1 VPVMSAVEQAFC
13 RSAPWRGFAR
23 SVVLPWAM
31 RDQELSG
38 DVLEIGGGSGVM
50 AEQMLRRFPDIR
62 LTVVDVD
69 PAMIAMAGRR
79 LAGRRPQATAVVG
92 DVTQLPFDDGSFD
105 VVTSYLMLHHVIDWP
120 AALAEVSRVL
130 RPGGRF
136 LGYDLDD
143 TRLARVVHRV
153 DGSPH
158 RLIGADVLR
167 RGVTDAGLQVTGVQ
181 RSLRRQ
187 VTRFSA
193 VKAAA

>member
-1 VPVMSAVEQAFC
+1 MSAVEQAFC
-13 RSAPWRGFAR
+13 RSAPWRRFAR
-23 SVVLPWAM
+23 SVVLPWAV
-31 RDQELSG
+31 RDEELSG

-62 LTVVDVD
+62 LTLVDLD
-69 PAMIAMAGRR
+69 PAMIAMASRR
-79 LAGRRPQATAVVG
+79 LAAPRRQAAAVVG

-143 TRLARVVHRV
+143 TRLARVVHRL

-158 RLIGADVLR
+158 RLIAGDVLR
-167 RGVTDAGLQVTGVQ
+167 RGVTDAGLQVTGIE
-181 RSLRRQ
+181 RSLRSH
-187 VTRFSA
+187 VTRFGA
-193 VKAAA
+193 IKAPA